1 MRSKSHNVQ
10 HNDIF
15 ITEKLSGTPDTSP
28 KILLGER
35 LEYVGNYEQLPLLP
49 RSNVI
54 RGTFEVFLVTLDIFK
69 EVLKIF

>member
-15 ITEKLSGTPDTSP
+15 ITEKLSGTPDPSP
-28 KILLGER
+28 KTPPGEL